1 MKSPRILLVDDDA
14 DIRETMVT
22 LLTMNDYSVTSV
34 ADGQSAIEEVKKEK
48 FNIVITDLMMPK
60 MTGID
65 VIKNLKAIDPD
76 LQCIVITGYATVS
89 TAVDAMKAG
98 AYDYLMKPFNGT
110 EVLMLLKRVMELQD
124 LQAENSQLKR
134 TLHQRYGY
142 ENLIGSSEGIQ
153 KVCSLIEKV
162 AETDSTIL
170 ILGESGTGK
179 ELVARTIHYNSP
191 RKNKPLIPINCGA
204 IPETL
209 LESELFGHEKG
220 AFTGAS
226 TTRIGRFELADGGTI
241 FLDEIG
247 DMSPTLQVK
256 LLRVL
261 QQREF
266 ERVGGVRTI
275 KVDVRIIAAT
285 NIDLEHAVHE
295 GKFREDLYY
304 RLNVIPVVIPPLRE
318 RADDIPLLMD
328 HFLSHFNKTKKRD
341 IKGFS
346 PAAMDI
352 LISYPWPGNIRE
364 LENLVERLIILKGN
378 GTICPDDLPDK
389 FISHTLNNEGA
400 LHITL
405 PETGVNLKDVVEEF
419 ENNLILQAMQKAQG
433 VKNKAAQLLSLNR
446 TTLVEKLKKKKLD
459 YHINA

>member
-22 LLTMNDYSVTSV
+22 LLTMNDYCVTSV

-134 TLHQRYGY
+134 TLNQRYGY
-142 ENLIGSSEGIQ
+142 ENLIGNSEGIQ

-226 TTRIGRFELADGGTI
+226 ATRIGRFELADGGTI

>member
-22 LLTMNDYSVTSV
+22 LLSMNDYQVTAV
-34 ADGQSAIEEVKKEK
+34 ADGQSAIDKINREK
-48 FNIVITDLMMPK
+48 YNIVITDLMMPK
-60 MTGID
+60 MSGIE
-65 VIKNLKAIDPD
+65 VIKNLKGIDPD

-98 AYDYLMKPFNGT
+98 AYDYLMKPFNGS

-134 TLHQRYGY
+134 NLQHRYDY

-226 TTRIGRFELADGGTI
+226 ATRIGRFELADGGTL

-266 ERVGGVRTI
+266 ERVGGVKTI

-285 NIDLEHAVHE
+285 NIDLEHAVNE

-304 RLNVIPVVIPPLRE
+304 RLN
-318 RADDIPLLMD
+318 
-328 HFLSHFNKTKKRD
+328 
-341 IKGFS
+341 
-346 PAAMDI
+346 
-352 LISYPWPGNIRE
+352 
-364 LENLVERLIILKGN
+364 
-378 GTICPDDLPDK
+378 
-389 FISHTLNNEGA
+389 
-400 LHITL
+400 
-405 PETGVNLKDVVEEF
+405 
-419 ENNLILQAMQKAQG
+419 
-433 VKNKAAQLLSLNR
+433 
-446 TTLVEKLKKKKLD
+446 
-459 YHINA
+459 

>member
-22 LLTMNDYSVTSV
+22 LLTMNDYCVTSV

-226 TTRIGRFELADGGTI
+226 ATRIGRFELADGGTI

>member
-1 MKSPRILLVDDDA
+1 MKSPRILLVDDEA
-14 DIRETMVT
+14 DIRETMVP

-76 LQCIVITGYATVS
+76 LQCIVITGYATLS

-98 AYDYLMKPFNGT
+98 AYDYLMKPFNGS
-110 EVLMLLKRVMELQD
+110 EVLMLLKRVMELHD
-124 LQAENSQLKR
+124 LQVENNQLKR
-134 TLHQRYGY
+134 NLHHRYGY

-153 KVCSLIEKV
+153 KVCLLIEKV

-226 TTRIGRFELADGGTI
+226 ATRIGRFELADEGTI

-247 DMSPTLQVK
+247 EMSPTLQVQ

-261 QQREF
+261 RQREF
-266 ERVGGVRTI
+266 ERVGGTKTI
-275 KVDVRIIAAT
+275 KGDVRIIAAQ
-285 NIDLEHAVHE
+285 NIDLEHAVNE

-304 RLNVIPVVIPPLRE
+304 RLNVIPVVVPPLRE
-318 RADDIPLLMD
+318 GKDDIPLLMD
-328 HFLSHFNKTKKRD
+328 HFLNHFNKSKKRF
-341 IKGFS
+341 INGFS
-346 PAAMDI
+346 PAAMEI
-352 LISYPWPGNIRE
+352 LMSYPWPGNIRE
-364 LENLVERLIILKGN
+364 LENLVEQALRL
-378 GTICPDDLPDK
+378 
-389 FISHTLNNEGA
+389 ERA
-400 LHITL
+400 R
-405 PETGVNLKDVVEEF
+405 ET
-419 ENNLILQAMQKAQG
+419 
-433 VKNKAAQLLSLNR
+433 
-446 TTLVEKLKKKKLD
+446 
-459 YHINA
+459 

>member
-1 MKSPRILLVDDDA
+1 MKSPHILLVDDDA

-22 LLTMNDYSVTSV
+22 LLTMNDYSVTAV
-34 ADGQSAIEEVKKEK
+34 ADGQSAIEEVNREK
-48 FNIVITDLMMPK
+48 FHIVITDLMMPK
-60 MTGID
+60 MSGID

-76 LQCIVITGYATVS
+76 LQCIVITGYATVA
-89 TAVDAMKAG
+89 TAIDAMKAG

-110 EVLMLLKRVMELQD
+110 EVLMILKRVMELQD

-142 ENLIGSSEGIQ
+142 ENLIGNSEGVH

-191 RKNKPLIPINCGA
+191 RKSKPLIPINCGA

-328 HFLSHFNKTKKRD
+328 HFLSHFNKSKKRD

-346 PAAMDI
+346 QAAMDI
-352 LISYPWPGNIRE
+352 LVSYPWPGNIRE

-378 GTICPDDLPDK
+378 GTICPDDLPEK
-389 FISHTLNNEGA
+389 FISHTLNYEGA